1 VQIEAEI
8 GGIAL
13 LRNALQ
19 LVLQSLGKLWQLLY
33 GLAAVLVFLALWEIA
48 PRVGLTDPEFLPP
61 FSSVAV
67 AFWHLLITGEL
78 IVDVLISAQRAL
90 IGFGLAMVI
99 AIPVGLA
106 LGWFEPVQRFFEPLL
121 QTFRQTAA
129 LALLPVF
136 MLFFGI
142 GEMSKVAIIFWSAQ
156 WPILLNTIA
165 GVKSVDPLLIKSARA
180 MGASPLTL
188 FLKVILPGS
197 LPSIFTGIR
206 LSSTDAILMLLVAEM
221 MGSNAGV
228 GYLLYWSEEHS
239 QIPNMYVAI
248 VALALL
254 GLILN
259 YLLVAAER
267 RFSRWKEDL
276 TFR

>member
-1 VQIEAEI
+1 
-8 GGIAL
+8 L
-13 LRNALQ
+13 LRDALQ
-19 LVLQSLGKLWQLLY
+19 LVSQSLGKLWQLLY
-33 GLAAVLVFLALWEIA
+33 GLAAVFVFLALWEIA

-61 FSSVAV
+61 FSSVVV

-78 IVDVLISAQRAL
+78 IWDILISAQRAL
-90 IGFGLAMVI
+90 LGFGLAMAI
-99 AIPVGLA
+99 AIPLGLV
-106 LGWFEPVQRFFEPLL
+106 LGWFKAVQRFLEPLL

-142 GEMSKVAIIFWSAQ
+142 GEMSKLAIIFWSAQ

-188 FLKVILPGS
+188 FLKVIIPGS
-197 LPSIFTGIR
+197 LPSIFNGIR

-221 MGSNAGV
+221 MGSNAGI

-239 QIPNMYVAI
+239 QISNMYVAI
-248 VALALL
+248 IALALL